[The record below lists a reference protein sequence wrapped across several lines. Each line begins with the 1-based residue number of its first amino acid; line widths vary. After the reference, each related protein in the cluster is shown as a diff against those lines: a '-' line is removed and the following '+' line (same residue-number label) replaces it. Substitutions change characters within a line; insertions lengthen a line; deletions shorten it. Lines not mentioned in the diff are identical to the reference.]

1 MRPVLPVIAV
11 TAGIAILAA
20 CVPQAPRTAAPVPPP
35 PAAQPAPPPPPP
47 RVADW
52 RDLPQTPGT
61 WSYTR
66 DARGSLA
73 LFGPAGSN
81 ALVSLRCDLAARRLY
96 LSRAGTATAPLTIRT
111 SSTARAFNVAPTG
124 GTPPYVA
131 VALAPNDTIL
141 EAMGFSRG
149 RFVIEQPGSATL
161 AIPAWAEIERV
172 TQDCRN

>member
-1 MRPVLPVIAV
+1 MRRILPLIAGLA
-11 TAGIAILAA
+11 TLAA
-20 CVPQAPRTAAPVPPP
+20 CVPQAPRTAAPVPAPP
-35 PAAQPAPPPPPP
+35 VTQPAPPPPPP

-73 LFGPAGSN
+73 LFGPAGSD
-81 ALVSLRCDLAARRLY
+81 ALVSLRCDLGARRIY
-96 LSRAGTATAPLTIRT
+96 LSRAGSATAPLTIRT
-111 SSTARAFNVAPTG
+111 SSAARALNVAPTG

-131 VALAPNDTIL
+131 VALAPGDPIL
-141 EAMGFSRG
+141 DAMGFSRG

-161 AIPAWAEIERV
+161 AIPAWAEVERV
-172 TQDCRN
+172 TQDCRS